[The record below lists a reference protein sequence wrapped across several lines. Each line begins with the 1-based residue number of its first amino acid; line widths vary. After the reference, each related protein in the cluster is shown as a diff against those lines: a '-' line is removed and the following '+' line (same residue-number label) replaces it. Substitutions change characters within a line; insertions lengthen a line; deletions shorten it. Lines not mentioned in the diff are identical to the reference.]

1 MDKQTKETQFRKTI
15 AAFKEYPKTT
25 KMVAVETGIQRCNI
39 TRYVATLEKRNQ
51 ISVVKQ
57 EPCKITKHKAKYY
70 STDPEYFQMDTQNEL
85 FPSGSN
91 NGYKKVK
98 QVEGGKNG
106 F

>member
-51 ISVVKQ
+51 IAVVKQ

-70 STDPEYFQMDTQNEL
+70 STDPDYFKPDIQSDL
-85 FPSGSN
+85 FAGAQR
-91 NGYKKVK
+91 GDYDV
-98 QVEGGKNG
+98 
-106 F
+106 